1 MKIKVCGMKNPENI
15 QALAQLPIDYM
26 GLIFYPKSPRYIR
39 DLESSLLDI
48 LPNTISRVGVFVN
61 ENITSLLRLI
71 EKYELSVVQLHGN
84 ESLEYCSNIKDKYPK
99 LIIIKAFNV
108 SESSD
113 FIKMDQYADVCDYF
127 LFDTKTSQHGGSG
140 LKFDWNILDEY
151 MGNTP
156 FFLSGGISAEDVDA
170 IRKISHPKL
179 YALDLN
185 SKFELEPGL
194 KNITLL
200 EQFINQLKNE

>member
-26 GLIFYPKSPRYIR
+26 GLIFYPKSPRYIQNL
-39 DLESSLLDI
+39 DASLLDV

-61 ENITSLLRLI
+61 EDIASLLRLI
-71 EKYELSVVQLHGN
+71 DKYELSVVQLHGN
-84 ESLEYCSNIKDKYPK
+84 ESLEYCSNMKDKYPK

-108 SESSD
+108 SEPSD
-113 FIKMDQYADVCDYF
+113 FIKMDQYIDVCDYF

-151 MGNTP
+151 MGNTR
-156 FFLSGGISAEDVDA
+156 FFLSGGISPEDVED

-185 SKFELEPGL
+185 SKFEIEPGL
-194 KNITLL
+194 KDIKLL
-200 EQFINQLKNE
+200 KQFINQLKNE

>member
-26 GLIFYPKSPRYIR
+26 GLIFYPKSPRYIEN
-39 DLESSLLDI
+39 LQSSLLDI
-48 LPNTISRVGVFVN
+48 LPNIINRVGVFVN
-61 ENITSLLRLI
+61 EEIESLL
-71 EKYELSVVQLHGN
+71 EQVDKYKLSAIQLHGS
-84 ESLEYCSNIKDKYPK
+84 ESLEYCSKVKSNYPD

-108 SESSD
+108 SEPSD
-113 FIKMDQYADVCDYF
+113 FIKTDQYASVCNYF
-127 LFDTKTSQHGGSG
+127 LFDTKTQQHGGSG
-140 LKFDWNILDEY
+140 LKFNWTILNEY
-151 MGNTP
+151 KGNTP
-156 FFLSGGISAEDVDA
+156 FFLSGGISLEDVDT
-170 IRKISHPKL
+170 INKISHPQL

-200 EQFINQLKNE
+200 EQFIKQLKNE

>member
-15 QALAQLPIDYM
+15 QSLAQLPIDYM
-26 GLIFYPKSPRYIR
+26 GLIFYPKSPRYIQNL
-39 DLESSLLDI
+39 DASLLDV

-61 ENITSLLRLI
+61 EDIASLLRLI
-71 EKYELSVVQLHGN
+71 DKYELSVVQLHGN
-84 ESLEYCSNIKDKYPK
+84 ESLEYCSNMKDKYPK

-108 SESSD
+108 SEPSD
-113 FIKMDQYADVCDYF
+113 FIKMDQYIDVCDYF
-127 LFDTKTSQHGGSG
+127 LFDTKTTQHGGSG
-140 LKFDWNILDEY
+140 LKFDWNILNEY
-151 MGNTP
+151 MGDTP
-156 FFLSGGISAEDVDA
+156 FFLSGGISAGDVEV
-170 IRKISHPKL
+170 IRNISHPKL

>member
-1 MKIKVCGMKNPENI
+1 MKIKVCGMKSPENI
-15 QALAQLPIDYM
+15 QALSQLPIDYM
-26 GLIFYPKSPRYIR
+26 GLIFYPKSPRYIQ
-39 DLESSLLDI
+39 DLDASLLDV

-61 ENITSLLRLI
+61 EDIESLLNQI
-71 EKYELSVVQLHGN
+71 YKYKLSVVQLHGS
-84 ESLEYCSNIKDKYPK
+84 ESLEYCLKIKNKFPK

-113 FIKMDQYADVCDYF
+113 FIIMDQYIDVCDYF

-140 LKFDWNILDEY
+140 LKFDWNILNEY
-151 MGNTP
+151 AGDTP
-156 FFLSGGISAEDVDA
+156 FFLSGGISAEDVEA
-170 IRKISHPKL
+170 IQEISHPKL

>member
-26 GLIFYPKSPRYIR
+26 GLIFYTKSPRYIQ

-61 ENITSLLRLI
+61 EDISSLLRLI
-71 EKYELSVVQLHGN
+71 EKYKLSVVQLHGN
-84 ESLEYCSNIKDKYPK
+84 ESLEYCSNIKNKYPK

-113 FIKMDQYADVCDYF
+113 FIKMDQYVDVCDYF

-156 FFLSGGISAEDVDA
+156 FFLSGGISAEDVEA

>member
-1 MKIKVCGMKNPENI
+1 MKNPENI

>member
-1 MKIKVCGMKNPENI
+1 MKIKVCGMKSPENI
-15 QALAQLPIDYM
+15 RSLAQLPIDYM
-26 GLIFYPKSPRYIR
+26 GLIFYPKSPRYIQNL
-39 DLESSLLDI
+39 DASLLDV

-61 ENITSLLRLI
+61 EDIASLLRLI
-71 EKYELSVVQLHGN
+71 DKYELSVVQLHGN
-84 ESLEYCSNIKDKYPK
+84 ESLEYCSNMKDKYPK

-108 SESSD
+108 SEPSD
-113 FIKMDQYADVCDYF
+113 FIKMNQYIDVCDYF

-140 LKFDWNILDEY
+140 LKFDWNILNEY
-151 MGNTP
+151 MGDTP
-156 FFLSGGISAEDVDA
+156 FFLSGGISAGDVEV

>member
-26 GLIFYPKSPRYIR
+26 GLIFYPKSPRYIK
-39 DLESSLLDI
+39 DLDASLLDV
-48 LPNTISRVGVFVN
+48 LPDTISKVGVFVN
-61 ENITSLLRLI
+61 EDIESLLNQI
-71 EKYELSVVQLHGN
+71 YKYKLSVVQLHGS
-84 ESLEYCSNIKDKYPK
+84 ESLEYCLKIKNKFPK

-113 FIKMDQYADVCDYF
+113 FIKMGQYVDVCDYF

-140 LKFDWNILDEY
+140 LKFDWNILNEY
-151 MGNTP
+151 IGNTP
-156 FFLSGGISAEDVDA
+156 FFLSGGISAEDVEA
-170 IRKISHPKL
+170 IRKICHPKL

-194 KNITLL
+194 KNIKLL

>member
-1 MKIKVCGMKNPENI
+1 MKSPENI
-15 QALAQLPIDYM
+15 RSLAQLPIDYM
-26 GLIFYPKSPRYIR
+26 GLIFYPKSPRYIQNL
-39 DLESSLLDI
+39 DASLLDV

-61 ENITSLLRLI
+61 EDIASLLRLI
-71 EKYELSVVQLHGN
+71 DKYELSVVQLHGN
-84 ESLEYCSNIKDKYPK
+84 ESLEYCSNMKDKYPK

-108 SESSD
+108 SEPSD
-113 FIKMDQYADVCDYF
+113 FIKMNQYIDVCDYF

-140 LKFDWNILDEY
+140 LKFDWNILNEY
-151 MGNTP
+151 MGDTP
-156 FFLSGGISAEDVDA
+156 FFLSGGISAGDVEV

>member
-15 QALAQLPIDYM
+15 QALALLPIDYM
-26 GLIFYPKSPRYIR
+26 GLIFYPKSPRYIQ

-61 ENITSLLRLI
+61 EDIVSLLRLI
-71 EKYELSVVQLHGN
+71 DKYKLSVLQLHGS
-84 ESLEYCSNIKDKYPK
+84 ESLEYCLKIKNKFPK

-113 FIKMDQYADVCDYF
+113 FIKMGQYVDVCDYF

-140 LKFDWNILDEY
+140 LKFDWNILNEY
-151 MGNTP
+151 IGNTP
-156 FFLSGGISAEDVDA
+156 FFLSGGISAEDVEA

-194 KNITLL
+194 KNIKLL

>member
-1 MKIKVCGMKNPENI
+1 MKSPENI
-15 QALAQLPIDYM
+15 RALAQLPIDYM
-26 GLIFYPKSPRYIR
+26 GLIFYPKSPRYIQNL
-39 DLESSLLDI
+39 DASLLDV

-61 ENITSLLRLI
+61 EDIASLLRLI
-71 EKYELSVVQLHGN
+71 DKYELSVVQLHGN
-84 ESLEYCSNIKDKYPK
+84 ESLEYCSNMKDKYPK

-108 SESSD
+108 SEPSD
-113 FIKMDQYADVCDYF
+113 FIKMNQYIDVCDYF

-140 LKFDWNILDEY
+140 LKFDWNILNEY
-151 MGNTP
+151 MGDTP
-156 FFLSGGISAEDVDA
+156 FFLSGGISAGDVEV

>member
-61 ENITSLLRLI
+61 EDISSLLRLI

-113 FIKMDQYADVCDYF
+113 FIKMDQYEDVCNYF

-140 LKFDWNILDEY
+140 LKFDWNILNEY
-151 MGNTP
+151 IGNTP
-156 FFLSGGISAEDVDA
+156 FFLSGGISAEDVEA

-194 KNITLL
+194 KNIKLL

>member
-140 LKFDWNILDEY
+140 LKFDWNILNEY
-151 MGNTP
+151 IGNTP